1 MKRRQDMV
9 LGALFALLG
18 LAAAWRAGSYTGATG
33 GYPMVLGLCLATCG
47 TVVFGR
53 GAIASTDGTRQLFDD
68 PKALLIVAIAT
79 TLYIAL
85 IVPLG
90 FFTTSALLMLGLPV
104 ALGLRRPIFIVVTGA
119 LFLGMV
125 WAIFTLLLEKPLP
138 KELILSFW
146 GGG

>member
-1 MKRRQDMV
+1 MV

-18 LAAAWRAGSYTGATG
+18 LAAAWRAGTYAGATG

-47 TVVFGR
+47 GVIFGR
-53 GAIASTDGTRQLFDD
+53 GATASTDGTRRLFGE
-68 PKALLIVAIAT
+68 PRALSIVLIAT

-90 FFTTSALLMLGLPV
+90 FFTTSTLLMLGLPA
-104 ALGLRRPIFIVVTGA
+104 ALGLRRPIFILITGVIFMGLVWVV
-119 LFLGMV
+119 FS
-125 WAIFTLLLEKPLP
+125 FFLEKPLP
-138 KELILSFW
+138 RELILSFW